1 MKKDSKFLKDF
12 FLSVY
17 QVFFLDAKERYSITE
32 ACLEKYE
39 RNFENSSQGFKR
51 YLTYILNPCENY
63 LLSFQIYS
71 RRKHCIRCLN
81 RLAVELVCPLRN
93 NHLNH
98 FVYNRNI

>member
-1 MKKDSKFLKDF
+1 MKEDSKFLKDF

-39 RNFENSSQGFKR
+39 RNFENSSRVQKVFNR
-51 YLTYILNPCENY
+51 NFEPCENY